1 MTASTRRQTIEK
13 KLRAEGEVGYSAL
26 AAEFGVSEMTIRRD
40 IEALEA
46 AGVSRRIRGG
56 AIALDNSR
64 GEPSF
69 VLRETRALEAKS
81 RIGEVAASLIR
92 PGQIV
97 IIDSGSSALA
107 VARAIRGRDLG
118 LTIITPSLLVASTL
132 HDEPGTSILVTG
144 GELRPGELS
153 LIGPSAEAS
162 FKLFN
167 ADLFIMGVA
176 GVDARH
182 GMSDY
187 HYGEAH
193 VKKAAM
199 AAAQRSIV
207 VADSQK
213 LGKVLLVS
221 IAEFADVDVIVTDAP
236 MDHPSLLVAERAGT
250 RVVSVADSTSE
261 DDLQGEDRADRTAE
275 IVQFERG

>member
-1 MTASTRRQTIEK
+1 MTASSRRQIIEQ
-13 KLRAEGEVGYSAL
+13 KLRAEGEVSYSSL

-46 AGVSRRIRGG
+46 TGVSRRVRGG
-56 AIALDNSR
+56 AIALDASR

-69 VLRETRALEAKS
+69 LIRETRALEAKA
-81 RIGEVAASLIR
+81 RIGEAAASLIR
-92 PGQIV
+92 PSQIV
-97 IIDSGSSALA
+97 IIDSGSTALA
-107 VARAIRGRDLG
+107 VARAIRGRELG
-118 LTIITPSLLVASTL
+118 LTVITPSLLVASTL

-167 ADLFIMGVA
+167 ADVFFMGVA
-176 GVDARH
+176 GIDARH
-182 GMSDY
+182 GVSDY

-213 LGKVLLVS
+213 LGKVQLVS
-221 IAEFADVDVIVTDAP
+221 IAEFADVDVIVTDASI
-236 MDHPSLLVAERAGT
+236 DHPSLLVAERAGT
-250 RVVSVADSTSE
+250 KVVSVADIDSE
-261 DDLQGEDRADRTAE
+261 DGIAGENGADRTAE